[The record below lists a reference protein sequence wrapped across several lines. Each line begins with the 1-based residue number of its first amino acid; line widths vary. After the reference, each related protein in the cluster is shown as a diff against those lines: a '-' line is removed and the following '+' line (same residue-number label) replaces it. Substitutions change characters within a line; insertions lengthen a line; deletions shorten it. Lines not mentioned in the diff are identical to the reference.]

1 MSTTNYEFRVFIIG
15 DYQVGKNSIVRRF
28 KKLNST
34 QTEEDNYFIPG
45 NPKTEF
51 GLEKIQSKE
60 DQEKFDKYQ
69 QLDVIDKGYIRK
81 QIERKNLMKF
91 KKIFIVGKLRMEFN
105 FFPIKSAEEK
115 IMTGLN
121 ETREEDEEIKFQ
133 NKLINFKTMQEEI
146 RKILTKEPKDSASEL
161 NNIFLFIYDL
171 KDFTTFKK
179 LEIYFNKLNDYL
191 KIDSNYIKALIGN
204 KADSKISQT
213 KKEKD
218 YLDNFLKN
226 NPTFKYYEISTYNYY
241 NFENFFEMLF
251 TDIISLTDD
260 EFQKQTFINRF
271 HLVLHSRPT
280 LSRAER
286 RIHNPNDVPFLGE
299 DENPDVY
306 AYPED
311 KAEFRRTFSNM
322 KKG

>member
-218 YLDNFLKN
+218 YFDKFLKK

-251 TDIISLTDD
+251 TDINIL
-260 EFQKQTFINRF
+260 NR
-271 HLVLHSRPT
+271 
-280 LSRAER
+280 
-286 RIHNPNDVPFLGE
+286 
-299 DENPDVY
+299 
-306 AYPED
+306 
-311 KAEFRRTFSNM
+311 
-322 KKG
+322 